1 MMPRLDGYQTCALI
15 KNSQNYQ
22 NIPVIMLSSKDG
34 LFDQAKGRVVGSDEY
49 LTKPFSKDELLN
61 AIQSCKFIISN
72 LRAKEMA
79 RILIVDDS
87 PTETFRFKEI
97 LTKHG
102 YDVLEASNGADG
114 VTLAK
119 AEQPDL
125 VLMDVVMPGVNGFQA
140 TRQITRDEDT
150 KHIPVVIVSTKDQA
164 TDRVWGKR
172 QGAIDYLIK
181 PIEEKQLIDVIKQ
194 FLN

>member
-1 MMPRLDGYQTCALI
+1 
-15 KNSQNYQ
+15 
-22 NIPVIMLSSKDG
+22 
-34 LFDQAKGRVVGSDEY
+34 
-49 LTKPFSKDELLN
+49 
-61 AIQSCKFIISN
+61 
-72 LRAKEMA
+72 MA

-181 PIEEKQLIDVIKQ
+181 PIEEKQLIDVINQ

>member
-1 MMPRLDGYQTCALI
+1 
-15 KNSQNYQ
+15 
-22 NIPVIMLSSKDG
+22 
-34 LFDQAKGRVVGSDEY
+34 
-49 LTKPFSKDELLN
+49 
-61 AIQSCKFIISN
+61 
-72 LRAKEMA
+72 MA

-140 TRQITRDEDT
+140 THQITRDEDT

>member
-1 MMPRLDGYQTCALI
+1 
-15 KNSQNYQ
+15 
-22 NIPVIMLSSKDG
+22 
-34 LFDQAKGRVVGSDEY
+34 
-49 LTKPFSKDELLN
+49 
-61 AIQSCKFIISN
+61 
-72 LRAKEMA
+72 MA

-87 PTETFRFKEI
+87 PTETYRFREI

-102 YDVLEASNGADG
+102 YDVIEASNGADG

-125 VLMDVVMPGVNGFQA
+125 VLMDVVKPGVNGFQA

-172 QGAIDYLIK
+172 QGALDYLIK

>member
-1 MMPRLDGYQTCALI
+1 
-15 KNSQNYQ
+15 
-22 NIPVIMLSSKDG
+22 
-34 LFDQAKGRVVGSDEY
+34 
-49 LTKPFSKDELLN
+49 
-61 AIQSCKFIISN
+61 
-72 LRAKEMA
+72 MA

-87 PTETFRFKEI
+87 PTETFCFKEI

>member
-1 MMPRLDGYQTCALI
+1 M
-15 KNSQNYQ
+15 
-22 NIPVIMLSSKDG
+22 
-34 LFDQAKGRVVGSDEY
+34 
-49 LTKPFSKDELLN
+49 
-61 AIQSCKFIISN
+61 
-72 LRAKEMA
+72 
-79 RILIVDDS
+79 
-87 PTETFRFKEI
+87 
-97 LTKHG
+97 
-102 YDVLEASNGADG
+102 
-114 VTLAK
+114 AK

>member
-1 MMPRLDGYQTCALI
+1 
-15 KNSQNYQ
+15 
-22 NIPVIMLSSKDG
+22 
-34 LFDQAKGRVVGSDEY
+34 
-49 LTKPFSKDELLN
+49 
-61 AIQSCKFIISN
+61 
-72 LRAKEMA
+72 MA

-164 TDRVWGKR
+164 TDRGWGKR

-181 PIEEKQLIDVIKQ
+181 PIEENQLIDVIKQ